1 MLYQLHGKVYIH
13 VFYTNKMRL
22 RHENPL
28 IKIVNGTLIDLP
40 SPLNFSIWW
49 NFGRLLGLVLTIQ
62 LATGIFLAIHYT
74 ADVNLAFSS
83 VRHIFRDVN
92 SGWALRSMHANGASF
107 FFICLYCHVGRGL
120 YYRSYMFVKTWITGV
135 VLLILV
141 IAAAFLGYVL
151 PWGQIRF
158 WGATV
163 ITNLFSAFPYF
174 GPRLVT
180 WLWGGFAVDNATLTR
195 FFTFHFIVPFIV
207 AAIAGIHIFF
217 LHSTGRNNPLGLNSN
232 PEKVPFHWYY
242 SVKDVVG
249 FVVILFLLL
258 FLVLFDPNYLGEPDN
273 FIAANPMVTPPH
285 IVPEWYF
292 LFAYAILRSIPNK
305 LGGVLGLFGSLLV
318 LLVLPFIHVNRIKR
332 NTFYP
337 LSKIFFWVFVVSFL
351 MLTLGGAW
359 PVEDPYVSV
368 SQFFSLVYFFFFLVV
383 TPLRSLWDSS
393 IN

>member
-1 MLYQLHGKVYIH
+1 
-13 VFYTNKMRL
+13 MRL

-28 IKIVNGTLIDLP
+28 VKIINGTLVDLP
-40 SPLNFSIWW
+40 SPLNFSVWW
-49 NFGRLLGLVLTIQ
+49 NFGSLLGLVLIIQ

-74 ADVNLAFSS
+74 ADVDLAFSS

-107 FFICLYCHVGRGL
+107 FFICLYCHVGRGI
-120 YYRSYMFVKTWITGV
+120 YYGRYIFIKTWITGV

-174 GPRLVT
+174 GPSLVT

-195 FFTFHFIVPFIV
+195 FFTFHFMVPFIV
-207 AAIAGIHIFF
+207 AAMAGIHIFF
-217 LHSTGRNNPLGLNSN
+217 LHTSGRNNPLGLNSN

-242 SVKDVVG
+242 TIKDVVG
-249 FVVILFLLL
+249 FVVIVFFLFS
-258 FLVLFDPNYLGEPDN
+258 LVMFDPNYLGEPDN
-273 FIAANPMVTPPH
+273 FIAANPIVTPPH

-305 LGGVLGLFGSLLV
+305 LGGVIGLFGSLLI
-318 LLVLPFIHVNRIKR
+318 LLFLPFIHVNGIKA

-337 LSKIFFWVFVVSFL
+337 VSKTFFWIFVISFYI
-351 MLTLGGAW
+351 LTLGGAW
-359 PVEDPYVSV
+359 PVEDPYVKV
-368 SQFFSLVYFFFFLVV
+368 SQFFSFVYFLFFLVV
-383 TPLRSLWDSS
+383 TPLRSLWDEY
-393 IN
+393 ID

>member
-1 MLYQLHGKVYIH
+1 
-13 VFYTNKMRL
+13 
-22 RHENPL
+22 
-28 IKIVNGTLIDLP
+28 
-40 SPLNFSIWW
+40 
-49 NFGRLLGLVLTIQ
+49 
-62 LATGIFLAIHYT
+62 
-74 ADVNLAFSS
+74 
-83 VRHIFRDVN
+83 
-92 SGWALRSMHANGASF
+92 
-107 FFICLYCHVGRGL
+107 
-120 YYRSYMFVKTWITGV
+120 
-135 VLLILV
+135 
-141 IAAAFLGYVL
+141 
-151 PWGQIRF
+151 
-158 WGATV
+158 
-163 ITNLFSAFPYF
+163 
-174 GPRLVT
+174 
-180 WLWGGFAVDNATLTR
+180 VDNATLTR

-258 FLVLFDPNYLGEPDN
+258 SLVLFDPNYLGEPDN

-337 LSKIFFWVFVVSFL
+337 LSKIFFWVFVISFF

-368 SQFFSLVYFFFFLVV
+368 RQFFSLVYFFFFLVV

>member
-1 MLYQLHGKVYIH
+1 
-13 VFYTNKMRL
+13 MRL

-28 IKIVNGTLIDLP
+28 VKIINGVLIDLP
-40 SPLNFSIWW
+40 RPVNVSVWW
-49 NFGRLLGLVLTIQ
+49 NFGSLLGLVLVVQ

-74 ADVNLAFSS
+74 ADVDLAFAS
-83 VRHIFRDVN
+83 VSHIFRDVN
-92 SGWALRSMHANGASF
+92 AGWALRTVHANGASF

-120 YYRSYMFVKTWITGV
+120 YYRRYVFVKTWITGV

-151 PWGQIRF
+151 PWGQMSF

-174 GPRLVT
+174 GPRLVA

-207 AAIAGIHIFF
+207 AAMACIHIFF
-217 LHSTGRNNPLGLNSN
+217 LHTTGRNNPLGINSS
-232 PEKVPFHWYY
+232 PEKIPFHWYY
-242 SVKDVVG
+242 SIKDVVG
-249 FVVILFLLL
+249 FVVILFLLMS
-258 FLVLFDPNYLGEPDN
+258 LVLFEPNYLGEPDN
-273 FIAANPMVTPPH
+273 FIAANPIVTPPH

-305 LGGVLGLFGSLLV
+305 LGGVLGLFGSLLI
-318 LLVLPFIHVNRIKR
+318 LLILPFIHVNRIQR
-332 NTFYP
+332 RRFYP
-337 LSKIFFWVFVVSFL
+337 MSKIFFWGFVVSFC

-359 PVEDPYVSV
+359 PVEQPYVSV
-368 SQFFSLVYFFFFLVV
+368 SQVFSLLYFFFFLVV
-383 TPLRSLWDSS
+383 TPLRVLWDRI